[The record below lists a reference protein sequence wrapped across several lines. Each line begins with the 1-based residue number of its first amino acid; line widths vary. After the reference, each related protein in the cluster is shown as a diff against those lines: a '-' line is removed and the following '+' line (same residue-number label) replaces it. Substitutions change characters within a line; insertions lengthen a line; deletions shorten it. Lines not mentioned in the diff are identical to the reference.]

1 MAKRLERDLTSLE
14 YIVLGLISI
23 EPQTGYSI
31 VTFFDGD
38 VSSWSASP
46 GSIYP
51 MLKRLEKQEIIAGEL
66 EMTHETRPRKMYTL
80 TALGASLLDDWL
92 RQRPNMRPFYQERE
106 LAMWRFQ
113 FMERRLPLTEVIHWL
128 KDYLATVQ
136 MTDAHRQIYH
146 DGVMSALDDEG
157 VDSVYRQ
164 LVLES
169 SLMEINSMR
178 TWLEMSISRLTTFA
192 KRTGEFDAVPV
203 DADDKSD

>member
-1 MAKRLERDLTSLE
+1 MANKPDRDLTSLE

-51 MLKRLEKQEIIAGEL
+51 MLKRLEKQSIIAGEL
-66 EMTHETRPRKMYTL
+66 EVTHETRSRKVYTL
-80 TALGASLLDDWL
+80 TQLGEDLLDEWL
-92 RQRPNMRPFYQERE
+92 QQQPSMRPFYQERE

-113 FMERRLPLTEVIHWL
+113 FMERRLPLTEVIQWL

-136 MTDAHRQIYH
+136 MTDAHREIYH
-146 DGVMSALDDEG
+146 DGVMNVLEDEG
-157 VDSVYRQ
+157 VGSVYRQ

-178 TWLEMSISRLTTFA
+178 TWLEMSISRLTMFA
-192 KRTGEFDAVPV
+192 RRTGEYDVV
-203 DADDKSD
+203 STEDTDDTA